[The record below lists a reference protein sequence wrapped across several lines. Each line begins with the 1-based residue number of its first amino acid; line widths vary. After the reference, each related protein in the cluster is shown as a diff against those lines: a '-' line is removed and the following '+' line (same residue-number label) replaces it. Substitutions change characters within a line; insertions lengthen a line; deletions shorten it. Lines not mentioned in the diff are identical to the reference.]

1 MESVAKIDY
10 MNNYYLPLLPGE
22 YYHIFNRGNNRN
34 NIFYKKENYE
44 YFLRKY
50 DEYLS
55 DFIDT
60 YAFCLLPNHFHLL
73 IRVKD
78 ITDFISKSDGISNVV
93 SYQFRRFFISFSQ
106 AINKQENRVGSL
118 FQKNFKRKKID
129 SEKYFLRL
137 VYYIHANPQIHGLI
151 DNFKLYPWSSYE
163 RILIDR
169 PSKLKKDEV
178 VKWFRDQ
185 KEYIKFHNQIHEIN
199 QMDELFVE

>member
-1 MESVAKIDY
+1 MESVAKIEY

-34 NIFYKKENYE
+34 NLFYKKGNYE

-55 DFIDT
+55 DYIDT

-73 IRVKD
+73 IRVKESD
-78 ITDFISKSDGISNVV
+78 EISKVV
-93 SYQFRRFFISFSQ
+93 SCQFRRFFISFSQ

-118 FQKNFKRKKID
+118 FQKNFKRKKVD

-163 RILIDR
+163 RILSKKL
-169 PSKLKKDEV
+169 SKLKKNEIL
-178 VKWFRDQ
+178 KWFGTQ
-185 KEYIKFHNQIHEIN
+185 KEYLAFHEQLNEFKFGE
-199 QMDELFVE
+199 DLFLE